1 LISGR
6 SAIIEINDFNMKQIL
21 FIVLSVSVLYACRME
36 ELPKAQLSKNVVFGS
51 EEGLEMYVNSF
62 YDVFPRRNTIFSVP
76 SYYAAWPT
84 VTRYLNPGL
93 FSPDDQGGWSWGTL
107 RNINFFI
114 VNNNDPALSQTVRD
128 NYTGIARFFRAY
140 YYFGMMTTFGDLPWI
155 DKPLDVADPMLTAGR
170 DPRTL
175 IIDKI
180 KEDLDFAIANI
191 SNKKN
196 SGASTI
202 TSTVAAAF
210 KSRVCLWEG
219 TFRKYHTEVGLQS
232 SADQWLQEA
241 VSAAQYV
248 MDAGYGIY
256 TGSGVENSYHDLFAA
271 KIPISQEVLYAV
283 TFDGGLG
290 IVHDGNH
297 SWISATWSSTPALTK
312 SFMNT
317 YLMLDGTPYTDQ
329 AGYATK
335 PFTEEFINRDH
346 RVAQTIF
353 TPGFKR
359 ITGGQGIPVP
369 PDFTVGITG
378 YQPRKFMLDD
388 TRSDNVDV
396 SDNNIILFRFAEVLL
411 NYAEAKAELGTFTD
425 DDWSKTVGKLR
436 SRAGITGG
444 LNAKPTS
451 VDTYMQQRYFPD
463 ISDPVI
469 LEIRRERATELCLEG
484 FDWNDVMRWKAGKLL
499 EKKYDGIYIPQLE
512 VLYDFSDDGKPDVVF
527 STDPNYVGPQGVFTL
542 FVGPIMSNG
551 AASNYQLDDD
561 GHTLIY
567 LKTEQKVWEDK
578 LYFHPIPALDLV
590 KNPNL
595 GQNPGW

>member
-1 LISGR
+1 
-6 SAIIEINDFNMKQIL
+6 MKHIL
-21 FIVLSVSVLYACRME
+21 FIVLSVTVLYACRME

-51 EEGLEMYVNSF
+51 EEGLELYTNSF
-62 YDVFPRRNTIFSVP
+62 YDVFPRRNLLFSSM

-84 VTRYLNPGL
+84 VTIYLRQGA
-93 FSPDDQGGWSWGTL
+93 FTPDDQGGWSWSTL

-114 VNNNDPALSQTVRD
+114 VNNTDPAVSQTVKD

-140 YYFGMMTTFGDLPWI
+140 YYFGMMTTYGDLPWI
-155 DKPLDVADPMLTAGR
+155 DIPLDVSDPLLTAGR

-180 KEDLDFAIANI
+180 KEDLDFAIEHITEKRNT
-191 SNKKN
+191 
-196 SGASTI
+196 GASTI

-210 KSRVCLWEG
+210 KARVCLWEG
-219 TFRKYHTEVGLQS
+219 TFRKYHTEAGLQS

-241 VSAAQYV
+241 VSAAQYI
-248 MDAGYGIY
+248 MDAGYDIY
-256 TGSGVENSYHDLFAA
+256 TGSGPEDSYHDLFSART
-271 KIPISQEVLYAV
+271 PMSQEVLYAV

-290 IVHDGNH
+290 VVHDGNH
-297 SWISATWSSTPALTK
+297 SWISATWTGTPALTR

-317 YLMLDGTPYTDQ
+317 YLMLDGTPYTDNVNYKTQ
-329 AGYATK
+329 SF
-335 PFTEEFINRDH
+335 PEEFSNRDY
-346 RVAQTIF
+346 RVKQTIF

-359 ITGGQGIPVP
+359 ITGGQATAVA

-411 NYAEAKAELGTFTD
+411 NYAEAKAELGTLTD
-425 DDWSKTVGKLR
+425 EDWGKTIGKLR
-436 SRAGITGG
+436 GRAGITGG
-444 LNAKPTS
+444 LNTKPTV
-451 VDTYMQQRYFPD
+451 VDPYMQQRYFPD

-469 LEIRRERATELCLEG
+469 LEIRRERANELCLEG
-484 FDWNDVMRWKAGKLL
+484 FDWNDLVRWKVGKLL

-512 VLYDFSDDGKPDVVF
+512 VPYDFSDDGKADVAF
-527 STDPNYVGPQGVFTL
+527 STDPDYVGPQGVFTL

-551 AASNYQLDDD
+551 ASSNYQLDDD

-567 LKTEQKVWEDK
+567 LKTEQKTWEDK
-578 LYFHPIPALDLV
+578 LYFRPISAVDLI